1 MKKRFT
7 HHSEY
12 GHIESILIKRP
23 EEGFISQSKINS
35 EWEELRFLEPPD
47 LDTSINE
54 YRYFESVLTST
65 ITEVHRLPQ
74 NSSVTLDSIY
84 CRDATLITD
93 HGLILCRMGKKQRT
107 LEPQAIREY
116 CLEKNISILGEIEEP
131 GTLEGGD
138 VAWIDEQTLAVGH
151 TYRTNYNGIIQLKK
165 LLTPWDIKVIVVDLP
180 HYRGPSDVFH
190 LMSVFSP
197 IDRDLAVV
205 YSPLMPIAFRNKLLD
220 SNFYLIEVPENEF
233 ESMGC
238 NVLAIS
244 PRNCIIPQGN
254 PKTVDLMLKA
264 GCNVLTYPCNDIS
277 IKGGGGPTCLTRP
290 MKRSMTDT
298 GFN

>member
-7 HHSEY
+7 HQSEY

-23 EEGFISQSKINS
+23 EDAFISQDKINA
-35 EWEELRFLEPPD
+35 EWEDLGFLQAPD
-47 LDTSINE
+47 LNGALSE
-54 YRYFESVLTST
+54 YHFFESILSSV
-65 ITEVHRLPQ
+65 IPEIHRLPP
-74 NSSVTLDSIY
+74 NSTVTLDSIY
-84 CRDATLITD
+84 CRDAAIITD
-93 HGLILCRMGKKQRT
+93 HGLILCRMGKQQR
-107 LEPQAIREY
+107 LYEPLAIQEY
-116 CLEKNISILGEIEEP
+116 CINNNILVLGEIYEP

-151 TYRTNYNGIIQLKK
+151 TYRTNKDGILQLKT
-165 LLTPWDIKVIVVDLP
+165 LLDPLDIEVVVVDLP

-190 LMSVFSP
+190 LMSIFSP

-220 SNFYLIEVPENEF
+220 LNFYLIEVPDEEF

-244 PRNCIIPQGN
+244 PRNGIIPEGN
-254 PKTVDLMLKA
+254 PKTAELMRKA
-264 GCNVLTYPCNDIS
+264 GCNVHSYPGKDIS

-290 MKRSMTDT
+290 LKRSMMDT